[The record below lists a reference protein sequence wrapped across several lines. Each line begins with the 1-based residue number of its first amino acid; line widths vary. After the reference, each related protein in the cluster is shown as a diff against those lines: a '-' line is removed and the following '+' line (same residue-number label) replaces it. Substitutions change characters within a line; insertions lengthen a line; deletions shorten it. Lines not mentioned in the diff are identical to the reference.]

1 MFEFTL
7 NYFLAFVGLYL
18 LFVLIHLFA
27 RKKEKENLEGL
38 SGLVILLLLALIVS
52 SGLGLSDGKSV
63 EEYVGEKE
71 VSREDIIKPLLKD
84 KDLIAHSLDND
95 SLDYDEVKALLR
107 AGEVLNIYGLE
118 EKIAKF
124 EKDAD
129 NISKAKLEFEIERI
143 MKEL

>member
-1 MFEFTL
+1 MSSVILYSSIALVGVVFIFFVL
-7 NYFLAFVGLYL
+7 LAFALTREKDWLISLSVG
-18 LFVLIHLFA
+18 
-27 RKKEKENLEGL
+27 
-38 SGLVILLLLALIVS
+38 VILITLLVL
-52 SGLGLSDGKSV
+52 GLGSLTLINKKAHTEYAQEL
-63 EEYVGEKE
+63 EED
-71 VSREDIIKPLLKD
+71 RQEDIKPLLKD
-84 KDLIAHSLDND
+84 KELIARSLDNN

-124 EKDAD
+124 EKDED